1 VHHNLALRLLQHPE
15 QTFPADVAPLATFR
29 AVSYARP
36 MTTKPAKTPAVETI
50 AAFARAGLSI
60 RAIAR
65 RLQVHPSTVLRWQQ
79 SDNGAGNVPSRYH
92 RRLLALAAETG
103 AAVTERTLINGS

>member
-1 VHHNLALRLLQHPE
+1 
-15 QTFPADVAPLATFR
+15 
-29 AVSYARP
+29 
-36 MTTKPAKTPAVETI
+36 MTTKPAPKTPAVETI

-60 RAIAR
+60 RGIAR
-65 RLQVHPSTVLRWQQ
+65 RLKVHPSTVLRWQQ

-103 AAVTERTLINGS
+103 AEVTERTLINGS